1 MTIYIT
7 ELITGLLV
15 IAGLFIWGGGMEV
28 INLDEQDAQTISSY
42 IRASR
47 PDYKGP
53 VFVDLSRLEEIYM
66 WKARLLTHFVIRTM
80 TSNITKSM

>member
-1 MTIYIT
+1 ANNRP
-7 ELITGLLV
+7 
-15 IAGLFIWGGGMEV
+15 AGNRRPFYLGEREV
-28 INLDEQDAQTISSY
+28 MNLDEQDAQTISSY

-66 WKARLLTHFVIRTM
+66 WEARLLTHLFIRKM
-80 TSNITKSM
+80 TINITKPM

>member
-15 IAGLFIWGGGMEV
+15 IAGLFIWGEREV
-28 INLDEQDAQTISSY
+28 MNLDEQDAQTISSY

-80 TSNITKSM
+80 TSNITKPM

>member
-1 MTIYIT
+1 M
-7 ELITGLLV
+7 
-15 IAGLFIWGGGMEV
+15 
-28 INLDEQDAQTISSY
+28 NLDEQDAQTISSY

-66 WKARLLTHFVIRTM
+66 WEARLLTHLLFAR
-80 TSNITKSM
+80 